1 MKSFKFISVLLYA
14 FLVAGM
20 DQKSDNAAII
30 PYKSEQNRNNPF
42 IKMCRDKEILKI
54 IFSFL
59 YGDQN
64 MKKLIDQ
71 IPSKIIYSQIL
82 KIYRESLVPTDNPFN
97 FSTEKILR
105 LALRNSDFEN
115 IKISNPQTRV
125 SIQDATKRLET
136 SAKTVE
142 QKKKKNLMFAPL
154 VCIYGLFIVGSVLF
168 IRSAHLERINLPQEE
183 LSNLFRPLH
192 CVVLVPCTYENDFFL
207 GLNIGLGVGSIHGF
221 IFIGLGI
228 YNLYFPWFQRPLL
241 NTVFSG
247 LLSYLFLLMVALLPH
262 SSHFAA
268 RVLRFGNTHSVQ
280 RMFNNFMLPTA
291 SVFLCVNTVFIIFM
305 NFQYKDLRR
314 NQNLRNRI
322 NNFIQNKF

>member
-20 DQKSDNAAII
+20 DQKSDNEAII

-59 YGDQN
+59 YGDRN

-82 KIYRESLVPTDNPFN
+82 KIYRESLVPTNNPFN

-105 LALRNSDFEN
+105 LALRNSDFGN
-115 IKISNPQTRV
+115 IKISNPETRD
-125 SIQDATKRLET
+125 SIKDTSRRLGT

-142 QKKKKNLMFAPL
+142 QKIGRNLMFAPL
-154 VCIYGLFIVGSVLF
+154 VCIYGLLIVGSVLLDRSCILEQNYLPEEEVMNLIRTHDYVQFGGYSFDKDVLLAKSIRLGF
-168 IRSAHLERINLPQEE
+168 ILHYFIFSALRINNHFFSCLRT
-183 LSNLFRPLH
+183 F
-192 CVVLVPCTYENDFFL
+192 LVFAP
-207 GLNIGLGVGSIHGF
+207 VG
-221 IFIGLGI
+221 
-228 YNLYFPWFQRPLL
+228 Y
-241 NTVFSG
+241 
-247 LLSYLFLLMVALLPH
+247 

-268 RVLRFGNTHSVQ
+268 KVLKFGSAQ
-280 RMFNNFMLPTA
+280 SKERMGSSFMEPA
-291 SVFLCVNTVFIIFM
+291 SSVFLCAIYALIIFM
-305 NFQYKDLRR
+305 YFQYKEFRR

-322 NNFIQNKF
+322 NEFIQNKF